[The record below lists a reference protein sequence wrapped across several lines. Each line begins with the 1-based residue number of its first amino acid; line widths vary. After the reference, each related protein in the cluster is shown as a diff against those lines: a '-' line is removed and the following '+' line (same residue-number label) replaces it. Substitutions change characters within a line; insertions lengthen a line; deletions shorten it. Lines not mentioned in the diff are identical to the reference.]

1 MATAKEIA
9 EWMLSEYQ
17 KLDRLYQSRTAYQ
30 IRTKFGE
37 EWTFRNTNGNFGIV
51 KPVLDEFRKL
61 TPSDVVWSRSEQFWR
76 KRRDHD
82 PPGRMVR

>member
-9 EWMLSEYQ
+9 EWMFAEYQ

-30 IRTKFGE
+30 IRAKFGA
-37 EWTFRNTNGNFGIV
+37 EWTFRNRNGNFGIV

-61 TPSDVVWSRSEQFWR
+61 TRSDVVWSRSEQFWR

>member
-9 EWMLSEYQ
+9 ELMLVEYQ
-17 KLDRLYQSRTAYQ
+17 KFDRLYQSRIAYQ
-30 IRTKFGE
+30 IRSEFGE
-37 EWTFRNTNGNFGIV
+37 EWTFRNRNGNFGIV
-51 KPVLDEFRKL
+51 KAVLNEFRRP
-61 TPSDVVWSRSEQFWR
+61 TPEDVVWSRSEQFWR